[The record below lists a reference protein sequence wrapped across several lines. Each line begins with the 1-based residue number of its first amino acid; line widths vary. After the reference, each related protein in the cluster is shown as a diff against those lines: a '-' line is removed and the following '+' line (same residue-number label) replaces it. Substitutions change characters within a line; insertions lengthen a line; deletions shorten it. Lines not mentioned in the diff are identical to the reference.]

1 MSTKEETTELVKHE
15 PDPFLEMV
23 SKLAENPEIDADKIE
38 KFLDMQERVLDRQA
52 KIAFFDAMN
61 LVQAELP
68 IVINDKRNAQTNS
81 LYAQLESIAK
91 AIKPIYTKH
100 GFSASFTEAPCAAD
114 NYIRVEGALRHKDGH
129 VEDHYWTEMPLDK
142 TGIKGNVNKTDIHA
156 TGSAF
161 KYARRYLTCL
171 MFDVATA
178 DYDDDA
184 NAAEDLMWSSV
195 QARTKAYNKIKEA
208 AENGDHDA
216 LIKHWRE
223 GLDNDQ
229 KADLWGAFTKDE
241 QRMITNGLKEP
252 KDGVSAQAE

>member
-1 MSTKEETTELVKHE
+1 MTDKTDVVKHE

-23 SKLAENPEIDADKIE
+23 KALTERSDIDADKVE
-38 KFLDMQERVLDRQA
+38 KFLDMQERILDREA
-52 KIAFFDAMN
+52 KTEFFAAMN
-61 LVQAELP
+61 RVQAELP
-68 IVINDKRNAQTNS
+68 VIEHDKLNKQTGSMYARLEQIVKT
-81 LYAQLESIAK
+81 
-91 AIKPIYTKH
+91 IKPIYTKH

-142 TGIKGNVNKTDIHA
+142 TGIKGTVNKTDIHA

-184 NAAEDLMWSSV
+184 NAAEDPLWTSV
-195 QARTKAYNKIKEA
+195 QARTKAYNAIREA
-208 AENGDHDA
+208 AENGERDD

-241 QRMITNGLKEP
+241 QRMITNGLKESDDEP
-252 KDGVSAQAE
+252 VSQE